1 MPTPSFHHLTTP
13 IGNRRVLVEASA
25 GTGKT
30 FALTGL
36 VVRLVMEGVELKKIL
51 VVTFTNAATD
61 ELKTRIRS
69 RLREVLSALRN
80 PDLPCSG
87 DAAAFRELFADEP
100 EATSRIEQALLDVDE
115 ASVFTIHGFCQRVL
129 QQSAFESGAPFEP
142 EFTDEAEE
150 LLDRAVADFWSRHT
164 HDNSWIAALASNENA
179 DTFRSH
185 SKVATRYPDTI
196 IEPDA
201 RPLDEAIKA
210 LEEDGN
216 LLGGLWNERKDEV
229 GRLLRDTTWTAKG
242 KFADTTL
249 LEYVLAQLDGPLKSE
264 PHKCVGWIRDLS
276 STQILE
282 YARKKS
288 NVEKAQLAQLE
299 QEPFLAACEDFAST
313 YATARFSLIRTFIE
327 EVQQRFAHL
336 KQTSGVLT
344 FDDLLERVDEA
355 LAEGS
360 DIRDRLLTSIRSRWT
375 HALVDEFQDTD
386 PRQYRIFRTA
396 FDDRPLVFVGDP
408 KQAIYSFR
416 GADLHAYINAKNDTE
431 DQPGGPHR
439 YMLGKNWRSASKLV
453 EGVNELFV
461 QSGSHPF
468 LLDDVPYEA
477 VEPAGSADDRPLAG
491 DGLPP
496 LVWWIFKPLPEYQQ
510 TSRKKQ
516 WNKEEAV
523 EKVIPGVVN
532 GIKELLSS
540 DATIDGRAVEPSNIA
555 ILVRTNDEGEAL
567 QKALGEA
574 GIPAVT
580 SKGGSVWLSEE
591 AAAVE
596 HLLRAFLRPS
606 DRTSICTALATD
618 LWGYTA
624 DKVRAVRQDEEL
636 MEAIRGRLASYRQ
649 TWRRQGVMRGMMQF
663 IEDERATERL
673 LSFRGGERRLTN
685 VRHILELLHEEESR
699 HNRGPDE
706 LVQWLRTRE
715 SRTTDDSDATEL
727 RLETDA
733 EAVQI
738 VTIHKSK
745 GLQYDIVIAPFLW
758 SAKEKHKSSACV
770 LVHEDDGSIVY
781 DIGSEDADRRRRIAD
796 AERLSEDL
804 RLAYVALTRAVHRC
818 YVVWGIA
825 NQAEMSAPAYLLA
838 DRSGKD
844 DEGSIADRALEGFKN
859 GKDGAALL
867 GRLRALADAHPELM
881 AVRNLPE
888 AAPAYARRASD
899 GQDFSPREFPD
910 AAKPKL
916 LPWAITSY
924 SRLAAGDPFEP
935 AFAFE
940 DGRRSGIFAFA
951 AGRVPGNCLH
961 EIIEEVDVSALP
973 SIGKEPV
980 PTVERLVERKLRAF
994 GLLGAERH
1002 RGGDDYDPHREVLM
1016 LLGRLGRTP
1025 IPLAGVALPDLD
1037 PQRTLRE
1044 WSFMVPVGAITP
1056 QRLATAVRH
1065 HAGEPIRSEYSGRL
1079 AGLQQDALDGYLTG
1093 VADFAFE
1100 HEGRWYVFDWKS
1112 TNLGSRL
1119 EDYAPER
1126 LHEAAVDRHYIL
1138 QLYIYALGLHRYLQT
1153 RMPDYD
1159 YNRHIGGA
1167 GVVFLRGI
1175 DGRSDNGFYVLRPPL
1190 ALIQAMDEM
1199 LQPVPEGV

>member
-1 MPTPSFHHLTTP
+1 MPPPSFDHLTTP
-13 IGNRRVLVEASA
+13 IGNRRILVEASA

-69 RLREVLSALRN
+69 RLREVLSGLRN
-80 PDLPCSG
+80 PALSCSA
-87 DAAAFRELFADEP
+87 DAAAFRDHFADEP
-100 EATSRIEQALLDVDE
+100 DAAARIEQALLEVDE

-142 EFTDEAEE
+142 EFTDESEE
-150 LLDRAVADFWSRHT
+150 LLDRAVADFLSRRT
-164 HDNSWIAALASNENA
+164 YDDEWGALLASKLNEKKLR
-179 DTFRSH
+179 DHYKSF
-185 SKVATRYPDTI
+185 VRYPDVRLEPQTESLKASVASLTNAIGELRAAWHADLERTI
-196 IEPDA
+196 ELLTSIKWKKTSKIQNDDLDDVINNIET
-201 RPLDEAIKA
+201 
-210 LEEDGN
+210 N
-216 LLGGLWNERKDEV
+216 L
-229 GRLLRDTTWTAKG
+229 
-242 KFADTTL
+242 
-249 LEYVLAQLDGPLKSE
+249 SE
-264 PHKCVGWIRDLS
+264 SPHKCIDDIEKLAPSHLGDDQAFKNTPPEKLASVEADPLLGLCDRVRLAYDN
-276 STQILE
+276 LE
-282 YARKKS
+282 KS
-288 NVEKAQLAQLE
+288 FIHS
-299 QEPFLAACEDFAST
+299 FL
-313 YATARFSLIRTFIE
+313 I
-327 EVQQRFAHL
+327 EVQSRFNDL
-336 KQTSGVLT
+336 KQTAGVLT
-344 FDDLLERVDEA
+344 YDDLLERVDEA
-355 LAEGS
+355 LADDS
-360 DIRDRLLTSIRSRWT
+360 DIRDRLLASIRSRWT

-1002 RGGDDYDPHREVLM
+1002 RGGDDYDPHREMLM

-1065 HAGEPIRSEYSGRL
+1065 HAGEPILSEYSGRL

-1199 LQPVPEGV
+1199 LQPVPVGV

>member
-1 MPTPSFHHLTTP
+1 MPPPSFDHLTTP
-13 IGNRRVLVEASA
+13 IGNRRILVEASA

-69 RLREVLSALRN
+69 RLREVLSGLRN
-80 PDLPCSG
+80 PALSCSA
-87 DAAAFRELFADEP
+87 DAAAFRDHFAVEP
-100 EATSRIEQALLDVDE
+100 DAAARIEQALLEVDE

-142 EFTDEAEE
+142 EFTDESEE

-164 HDNSWIAALASNENA
+164 HDDPWLGALASMA
-179 DTFRSH
+179 DTSTFRSH
-185 SKVATRYPDTI
+185 FKDATRYPDTI
-196 IEPDA
+196 IQPEA
-201 RPLDEAIKA
+201 VPLDKA
-210 LEEDGN
+210 VALLRKNGERLSNLWKDRKEEVVR
-216 LLGGLWNERKDEV
+216 LLGN
-229 GRLLRDTTWTAKG
+229 TTWTAKG
-242 KFADTTL
+242 VFRDAQVLGYAIDQLDHKLATQPHSCSNWIHHLSVGEILNYAGKRSNAQKAHREL
-249 LEYVLAQLDGPLKSE
+249 LEAEAFFQVCEEFSDA
-264 PHKCVGWIRDLS
+264 HAA
-276 STQILE
+276 
-282 YARKKS
+282 AR
-288 NVEKAQLAQLE
+288 L
-299 QEPFLAACEDFAST
+299 
-313 YATARFSLIRTFIE
+313 SLIRTFIE
-327 EVQQRFAHL
+327 EVGQRFTHL
-336 KQTSGVLT
+336 KQSAGVLT
-344 FDDLLERVDEA
+344 YDDLLERVDEA
-355 LAEGS
+355 LADDS
-360 DIRDRLLTSIRSRWT
+360 DIRERLLASIRSRWT

-396 FDDRPLVFVGDP
+396 FDGRPLVFVGDP

-416 GADLHAYINAKNDTE
+416 GADLHAYIDAKRDTE
-431 DQPGGPHR
+431 DQPDGPHR
-439 YMLGKNWRSASKLV
+439 YMLGRNWRSASKLV
-453 EGVNELFV
+453 EAVNALFA
-461 QSGSHPF
+461 QAGSHPF
-468 LLDDVPYEA
+468 VLDDVPYEP
-477 VEPAGSADDRPLAG
+477 VEPAGSADDRPLEG

-496 LVWWIFKPLPEYQQ
+496 MVWWIFKPLPEDQQ

-523 EKVIPGVVN
+523 EEVIPGVVN

-540 DATIDGRAVEPSNIA
+540 DATIDGSEVEPSNIA
-555 ILVRTNDEGEAL
+555 ILVSTNKEGETL

-624 DKVRAVRQDEEL
+624 DKVREVRQDEEL
-636 MEAIRGRLASYRQ
+636 METIRGRLASYRQ

-758 SAKEKHKSSACV
+758 SAKSRHDKSDCV
-770 LVHEDDGSIVY
+770 LVHEDDGEIVY
-781 DIGSEDADRRRRIAD
+781 DIGWGVADGGGRFAD
-796 AERLSEDL
+796 AGRWWGDVG
-804 RLAYVALTRAVHRC
+804 LAYGGLRRAVDGGSVLWRT
-818 YVVWGIA
+818 VTRREV
-825 NQAEMSAPAYLLA
+825 SAPAYLLA

-867 GRLRALADAHPELM
+867 D
-881 AVRNLPE
+881 
-888 AAPAYARRASD
+888 
-899 GQDFSPREFPD
+899 
-910 AAKPKL
+910 
-916 LPWAITSY
+916 
-924 SRLAAGDPFEP
+924 
-935 AFAFE
+935 
-940 DGRRSGIFAFA
+940 
-951 AGRVPGNCLH
+951 
-961 EIIEEVDVSALP
+961 
-973 SIGKEPV
+973 
-980 PTVERLVERKLRAF
+980 RK
-994 GLLGAERH
+994 
-1002 RGGDDYDPHREVLM
+1002 
-1016 LLGRLGRTP
+1016 
-1025 IPLAGVALPDLD
+1025 
-1037 PQRTLRE
+1037 
-1044 WSFMVPVGAITP
+1044 S
-1056 QRLATAVRH
+1056 
-1065 HAGEPIRSEYSGRL
+1065 
-1079 AGLQQDALDGYLTG
+1079 
-1093 VADFAFE
+1093 
-1100 HEGRWYVFDWKS
+1100 
-1112 TNLGSRL
+1112 
-1119 EDYAPER
+1119 
-1126 LHEAAVDRHYIL
+1126 
-1138 QLYIYALGLHRYLQT
+1138 
-1153 RMPDYD
+1153 
-1159 YNRHIGGA
+1159 
-1167 GVVFLRGI
+1167 VV
-1175 DGRSDNGFYVLRPPL
+1175 
-1190 ALIQAMDEM
+1190 
-1199 LQPVPEGV
+1199 